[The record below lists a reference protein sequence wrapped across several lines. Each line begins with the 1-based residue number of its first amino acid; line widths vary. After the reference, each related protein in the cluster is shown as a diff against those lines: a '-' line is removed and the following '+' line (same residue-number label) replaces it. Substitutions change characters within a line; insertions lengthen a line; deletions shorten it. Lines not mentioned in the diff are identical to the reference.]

1 MVESATERT
10 ERERAEG
17 LAAIEERKAQVETD
31 MDADAFVVVSPYV
44 TLKVRDQTGAF
55 QFRGF
60 NEGGQVK
67 REDVDDESLRHHL
80 DSGLMAPVGSDLA
93 RFAAPAGTPKPGEP
107 PNVPVEDTP
116 VSSLPLAE
124 RLKRQAAAADAEPEK
139 TRGGK
144 PASYA
149 TKDKW
154 VAYAVTQR
162 PEDQSEEDAKAAAE
176 AMSKADLVAKYGG

>member
-1 MVESATERT
+1 MVESAADRT

-17 LAAIEERKAQVETD
+17 LAAIEERKAQVDAD
-31 MDADAFVVVSPYV
+31 MDADAFVVVAPYV
-44 TLKVRDQTGAF
+44 TLKVRDQSGALHI
-55 QFRGF
+55 RGF

-67 REDVDDESLRHHL
+67 RDEIDDESLRHHL
-80 DSGLMAPVGSDLA
+80 ESEMMAPVGSDLA

-107 PNVPVEDTP
+107 PNVPVADTP

-124 RLKRQAAAADAEPEK
+124 RMKLQADAADAPVASPG
-139 TRGGK
+139 R
-144 PASYA
+144 PATYA

-162 PEDQSEEDAKAAAE
+162 PDDQSEDDAKAAAE
-176 AMSKADLVAKYGG
+176 AMSKAELIASYGS